1 MNRKLVF
8 GTVLMIIV
16 SQLTF
21 GQTKVYNGN
30 YNSLNFKGN
39 VIYNYAEETERRIF
53 EGSFT
58 FKTTDNSVKISGSYF
73 NDLKNG
79 SWNFNLTNIPDTD
92 LIFNYVISANVSGKF
107 NNGNIDGDWNLNR
120 TKVISF
126 SNSGISNIYQFN
138 LEALSYMFDG
148 NKIDFKKSTTM
159 TEKSSA
165 SFKNNRFSGSFSYS
179 VNGGKSIV
187 NGQFNDQG
195 YFDGNWMVNYYQDG
209 ILHFQTR
216 TYLNGVLVTIKNKNN
231 STGNVTTVYDK
242 TSEVNEFF
250 QNFNS
255 LENLGKIGENFYNLI
270 EGKTSESNI
279 TFLEDAISIWYNNS
293 SLSKSA
299 YIFEIERGTNKLSAY
314 PERKIILDKVRTEE
328 AKQEKKRIADELR
341 KKKEAEE
348 EELRKIKL
356 EKEKQQQQEKWAE
369 QEKIKKFESSDYG
382 KIQNAIKK
390 EFNNWLTKREFETQQ
405 EFENRIE
412 KQSLDEFN
420 KISDKVIFSSKN
432 EKLKK
437 KRYGVLG
444 DYDIESES
452 FILNLYGEYSSK
464 YEDEINLK
472 IPKNLAQNV
481 KSKFSGFNYKENKI
495 IIIPQDFV
503 LIDNKWVLSSALIV
517 LNSKFPTETWFGLGG
532 YTISKQSNGK
542 VLFSSGYPTPAMNK
556 YRIKNIKQSDTISN
570 DLYFYEWSISDESF
584 YNPNSIQKIN
594 LSIEDLGI
602 ILLHK

>member
-1 MNRKLVF
+1 
-8 GTVLMIIV
+8 MIIV